1 MTHAP
6 SRALHRTAILLLPLA
21 LAAGCEGRQAGL
33 EAVPSDSQ
41 LTFQDIAP
49 DTSAFLEILEVE
61 DRRASRPGD
70 LARLNRATASP
81 HPGIRRAAAR
91 GLGRLERPE
100 VAQELIALLGDGDPG
115 VQAEA
120 ANALAQSVRGGDRDE
135 VARAR
140 NALAAALVP
149 TVPEAGN
156 RGPGGASS
164 RALPLA
170 APTLTAPTLGTL
182 ARSLGRLPLH
192 DLEDV
197 QAGAAALL
205 QALEVAREMEGG
217 AAAVHLGVAR
227 GALFLHRGMAA
238 RRALEAG
245 GSVDGESEGEGGTVD
260 AVESLGAL
268 RDRLESLS
276 RESSGWTVRLAAA
289 QALRAAGDI
298 SPELARGWL
307 GDEAAEVRREG
318 AAALI
323 GGGGVGVASALAAAL
338 EDPADQVRVEAV
350 RSFARL
356 RRTGDDCGPLLH
368 AARDPSTH
376 VALTALEALAGTPQ
390 GGACADA
397 VRVLEFLESEVKAL
411 PAAGETGWQGPARAL
426 VTLARLDPDRARP
439 LLPAFLAH
447 PHPFVRAQGARAAG
461 ILGERD
467 LLELAEDSH
476 ANVREAALRAIS
488 ELPGGVPL
496 PVLHAQLEQDDP
508 MLLRTSAQ
516 LLQGREA
523 SRPRGGPSRAE
534 VAEAL
539 LTALERVS
547 ASGAM
552 TYRDARVPLLR
563 QVGAWG
569 AGADAPR
576 LEPFLRDFDP
586 VVAEEAARILTGWT
600 RSEVTETPQPF
611 SDGPLPGLA
620 LLREMEEMTVEVE
633 MVDGGR
639 FTLRLFPFEAP
650 TNAAR
655 FVAMA
660 REGTFDGLTLHRVVP
675 NFVVQGGSPGANEYA
690 GHGDYTRD
698 ELGLPG
704 HWRGTVGIS
713 TRGRDTGDGQIF
725 VNLVSNLRLDHDYTV
740 FAVVDEGMEVVDA
753 IREGDRMATVRV
765 RSF

>member
-6 SRALHRTAILLLPLA
+6 SRALHRTAILLLLA
-21 LAAGCEGRQAGL
+21 LVPGCERRPAGP
-33 EAVPSDSQ
+33 EAVPSDSH
-41 LTFQDIAP
+41 LTFQEIAP

-61 DRRASRPGD
+61 DRRASRPED
-70 LARLNRATASP
+70 LVRLNRATASP
-81 HPGIRRAAAR
+81 HPGIRRAAVRA
-91 GLGRLERPE
+91 LGRLERPE
-100 VAQELIALLGDGDPG
+100 VAEELISLLGDTDPG

-120 ANALAQSVRGGDRDE
+120 ANALAQSVKGGDRGA

-140 NALAAALVP
+140 NALAAALAP
-149 TVPEAGN
+149 TLPEAGDG
-156 RGPGGASS
+156 RPGDRPLGA
-164 RALPLA
+164 A
-170 APTLTAPTLGTL
+170 APAAPAPDPSALGAL

-192 DLEDV
+192 DMADA

-205 QALEVAREMEGG
+205 QALEVARGIDRGTG
-217 AAAVHLGVAR
+217 AAHLGVAR
-227 GALFLHRGMAA
+227 GALFLHRGVAA
-238 RRALEAG
+238 RRALEASG
-245 GSVDGESEGEGGTVD
+245 TVDGESGREGGAGD
-260 AVESLGAL
+260 ALESLEAL
-268 RDRLESLS
+268 RDRLETLS
-276 RESSGWTVRLAAA
+276 RESPGWTVRLAAA

-298 SPELARGWL
+298 SSELAQAWM
-307 GDEAAEVRREG
+307 GDEEAELRREG
-318 AAALI
+318 AAALVGG
-323 GGGGVGVASALAAAL
+323 GGGGVAPALAAAL

-350 RSFARL
+350 RSLARL
-356 RRTGDDCGPLLH
+356 RRAGEGCGPLVD
-368 AARDPSTH
+368 AARDTSTH
-376 VALTALEALAGTPQ
+376 VTLVALDALAGTPQ
-390 GGACADA
+390 AGPCPDA
-397 VRVLEFLESEVKAL
+397 VRVLEFLEAEVRAL
-411 PAAGETGWQGPARAL
+411 PAAGEAGWHGPTRAL
-426 VTLARLDPDRARP
+426 ATLARLDPDRARA

-447 PHPFVRAQGARAAG
+447 PHPFVRVHGARAAG

-467 LLELAEDSH
+467 LLELTEDSH

-508 MLLRTSAQ
+508 MLLRTTAQ
-516 LLQGREA
+516 LLEGREA

-753 IREGDRMATVRV
+753 IQEGDRMATVRV